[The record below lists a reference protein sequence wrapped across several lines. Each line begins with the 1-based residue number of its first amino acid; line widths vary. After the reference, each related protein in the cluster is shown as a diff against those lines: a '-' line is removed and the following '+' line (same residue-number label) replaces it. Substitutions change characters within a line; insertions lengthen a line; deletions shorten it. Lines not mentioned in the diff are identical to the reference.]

1 MSRVTTEGSQIS
13 KVPSAGILMKA
24 EPMPTHHPRPFQGES
39 QTTQKL
45 HWKIMSAFIPLLIG
59 GGRHYHSWIIHQQD
73 VYLDT
78 PTSKMCHI
86 DTSFFKSPGHAKVP
100 QRGSR
105 RYRGASYQVQHLG
118 KTGQWQNPPSYAF
131 IRGWFPAKTVLS
143 QGNLGASS

>member
-1 MSRVTTEGSQIS
+1 MSRVTTEGSRIS
-13 KVPSAGILMKA
+13 KVPSAGILMRA
-24 EPMPTHHPRPFQGES
+24 EPVPTHHPRPLQWES

-59 GGRHYHSWIIHQQD
+59 GMGHYHSWVIHQQD

-100 QRGSR
+100 QRGGW

-118 KTGQWQNPPSYAF
+118 KTGPWQNPSQLYIYQSMIPS
-131 IRGWFPAKTVLS
+131 KDSSLS
-143 QGNLGASS
+143 EECGGR